1 MKRTSLI
8 VILIFFFAFMAFS
21 VKIEDFVK
29 NIFEQYP
36 DAVAVELTWQ
46 SAYDNYNAT
55 LLKADSKLTI
65 MEADLARLQAYKAY
79 MQERW
84 RVIKEVFNILLE
96 LEEISIKKA
105 IAEIEYK
112 MYSEDLANKEKAVA
126 YGGVSERDV
135 EIARINTDNSKGK
148 LDYYKSIQYQ
158 KEEYIRDTLFVS
170 ELPELSLNTEDI
182 QPLTVEEMNTIKE
195 DNIDRKIESYKKQIE
210 ETKYKLAQ
218 SGMTTS
224 YLADVNKRSAKI
236 HELKE
241 ESYANAS
248 LYNINLAYEDVKY
261 SSLKYDSALRLK
273 EIYLQQLSKLQEA
286 QREGYITSYDYYQG
300 VLDIYE
306 YDKLAWQEKYNLF
319 ENICLYLQAKGAD
332 PIETLPEFIQQ
343 KE

>member
-1 MKRTSLI
+1 MKKLLLVT
-8 VILIFFFAFMAFS
+8 ILILGLAMAFS
-21 VKIEDFVK
+21 IKVEDFVK
-29 NIFEQYP
+29 TIFEQYP

-65 MEADLARLQAYKAY
+65 MEADLERLKAYKQY
-79 MQERW
+79 TQDRW
-84 RVIKEVFNILLE
+84 QVIKEVFDILFE
-96 LEEISIKKA
+96 LEDISIKKA
-105 IAEIEYK
+105 IAEVEYK
-112 MYSEDLANKEKAVA
+112 MYSEDLANKEKAIV
-126 YGGVSERDV
+126 YGGVSEREV
-135 EIARINTDNSKGK
+135 EIARINTDNSNGK
-148 LDYYKSIQYQ
+148 LNYYKSLQAQ
-158 KEEYIRDTLFVS
+158 KEEYITDILFIS
-170 ELPELSLNTEDI
+170 ELPELTITTEAI
-182 QPLTVEEMNTIKE
+182 QPLSVEEMNTIKE

-248 LYNINLAYEDVKY
+248 LYKSNLAFEDVKY
-261 SSLKYDSALRLK
+261 SSLKYNSALAIK
-273 EIYLQQLSKLQEA
+273 EIFLQQLTKLQEA
-286 QREGYITSYDYYQG
+286 QKEGYITSYDYYQG

-306 YDKLAWQEKYNLF
+306 YDELAWQEKYNLF
-319 ENICLYLQAKGAD
+319 ENICIYLQAKGAD
-332 PIETLPEFIQQ
+332 PIETIPEFIQE

>member
-1 MKRTSLI
+1 MKKLLLVT
-8 VILIFFFAFMAFS
+8 ILILGLAMAFS
-21 VKIEDFVK
+21 IKVEDFVK
-29 NIFEQYP
+29 TIFEQYP

-65 MEADLARLQAYKAY
+65 MEADLERLKAYKKY
-79 MQERW
+79 TQDRW
-84 RVIKEVFNILLE
+84 QVIKEVFDILFE
-96 LEEISIKKA
+96 LEDISVKKA
-105 IAEIEYK
+105 IAEVEYK
-112 MYSEDLANKEKAVA
+112 MYSEDLANKEKAIV
-126 YGGVSERDV
+126 YGGVSEREV

-148 LDYYKSIQYQ
+148 LNYYKSLQAQ
-158 KEEYIRDTLFVS
+158 KEEYITDILFIS
-170 ELPELSLNTEDI
+170 ELPELSITTEAI
-182 QPLTVEEMNTIKE
+182 QPLSVEEMNTIKE

-261 SSLKYDSALRLK
+261 SSLKYHSALGLK
-273 EIYLQQLSKLQEA
+273 EIYLQQLSKLQQA
-286 QREGYITSYDYYQG
+286 QKEGYITSYDYYQG

-306 YDKLAWQEKYNLF
+306 YDIAAWQEKYTLFHNL
-319 ENICLYLQAKGAD
+319 IHYLQAK
-332 PIETLPEFIQQ
+332 
-343 KE
+343 

>member
-1 MKRTSLI
+1 MKKLLLVT
-8 VILIFFFAFMAFS
+8 ILILGLAMAFS
-21 VKIEDFVK
+21 IKVEDFVK
-29 NIFEQYP
+29 TIFEQYP

-65 MEADLARLQAYKAY
+65 MEADLERLKAYKQY
-79 MQERW
+79 TQDRW
-84 RVIKEVFNILLE
+84 QVIKEVFDILFE
-96 LEEISIKKA
+96 LEDISIKKA
-105 IAEIEYK
+105 IAEVEYK
-112 MYSEDLANKEKAVA
+112 MYSEDLANKEKAIV
-126 YGGVSERDV
+126 YGGVSEREV
-135 EIARINTDNSKGK
+135 EIARINTDNSNGK
-148 LDYYKSIQYQ
+148 LNYYKSLQAQ
-158 KEEYIRDTLFVS
+158 KEEYITDILFIS
-170 ELPELSLNTEDI
+170 ELPELTITTEAI
-182 QPLTVEEMNTIKE
+182 QPLSVEEMNTIKE

-248 LYNINLAYEDVKY
+248 LYKINLAFEDVKY
-261 SSLKYDSALRLK
+261 SSLKYNSAIAIK
-273 EIYLQQLSKLQEA
+273 EIFLQQLTKLQEA
-286 QREGYITSYDYYQG
+286 QKEGYITSYDYYQG

-319 ENICLYLQAKGAD
+319 ENICIYLQAKGAD
-332 PIETLPEFIQQ
+332 PIETIPEFIQE